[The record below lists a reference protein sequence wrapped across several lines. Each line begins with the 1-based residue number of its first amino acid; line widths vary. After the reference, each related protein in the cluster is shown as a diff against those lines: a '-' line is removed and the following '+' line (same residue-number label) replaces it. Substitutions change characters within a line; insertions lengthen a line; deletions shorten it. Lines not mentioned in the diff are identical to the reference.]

1 MTVSLTTSF
10 HQHLHACGMA
20 ASTQERYVSC
30 VLRLIAFSGVPAEA
44 VTSAHAYAHLIDQS
58 NRLGLSASWYN
69 VQFAAILRW
78 FEFRQID
85 LELKGLRPQR
95 RPQRPPRSLRVD
107 QVKAVLEAVRDNR
120 YRLVFSLLYA
130 TGMRLGEAIA
140 LRVGDI
146 DRDQP
151 LIRIER
157 QKGGDSRH
165 VLLPPTLRE
174 ALRRY
179 WLSYRP
185 SATFFE
191 RRPLTDTRPLHP
203 GSLQEA
209 FRSARDACSLG
220 ENTTVHSLRHSFATH
235 TLRAGVDVVT
245 VQRLMGHRS
254 LFSTMRYLTPDM
266 GGTNPVTIDLLARL
280 ETAAAAAQPAA
291 SPVVTV
297 GGEVRS

>member
-1 MTVSLTTSF
+1 MAASLIQSF
-10 HQHLHACGMA
+10 HRHLHACGMA
-20 ASTQERYVSC
+20 ASTQERYVAS
-30 VLRLIAFSGVPAEA
+30 VARLIAFAGVPAEA
-44 VTSAHAYAHLIDQS
+44 ITSQHAYDHLIDQS

-69 VQFAAILRW
+69 IQFVAIVHW
-78 FEFRQID
+78 FEFRQIP

-95 RPQRPPRSLRVD
+95 RPVRPPRALRVD
-107 QVKAVLEAVRDNR
+107 QVKTLLAAVRDNR

-146 DRDQP
+146 GRDQP

-165 VLLPPTLRE
+165 VLLPPTLRD

-179 WLSYRP
+179 WMSYRP
-185 SATFFE
+185 ADIFFE
-191 RRPLTDTRPLHP
+191 RRPLRDLRPLHP
-203 GSLQEA
+203 ATLQQA
-209 FRSARDACSLG
+209 FRVARDACGMG
-220 ENTTVHSLRHSFATH
+220 ETTTVHSFRHSFATH

-245 VQRLMGHRS
+245 VQRLMGHRT

-266 GGTNPVTIDLLARL
+266 ASANPVTIDLLARL
-280 ETAAAAAQPAA
+280 ESAAPQAALAVA
-291 SPVVTV
+291 
-297 GGEVRS
+297 GEVRS